1 MFIFSLNLL
10 HWSTTRYDGTTTYYV
25 FIVVLIID
33 KLWIEFVIGVIMCS
47 NMEIRIGIY
56 NSKPLKHVS
65 TCMLVDSFDLQE
77 NSRVDSRS
85 LNSFTSH
92 FLQFYTNFGELF
104 RSKIPLITIFNRFTA
119 SKPVVILLIKEYV
132 YPLGTCL
139 AWS

>member
-1 MFIFSLNLL
+1 
-10 HWSTTRYDGTTTYYV
+10 
-25 FIVVLIID
+25 
-33 KLWIEFVIGVIMCS
+33 MCS

-65 TCMLVDSFDLQE
+65 TCMLVDSFDLEE

-85 LNSFTSH
+85 LNSLASH
-92 FLQFYTNFGELF
+92 FLQLNTNFCELF
-104 RSKIPLITIFNRFTA
+104 RSKMPLITIFNRFTA